1 MTVGLEAVLDLPRTP
16 LGDETRELVTRGDL
30 AGASFA
36 FQTARDAW
44 CQSADGTPPRVIE
57 EIGSISD
64 VSVCALPA
72 YPATS
77 VMVRAAM
84 NQSAAA
90 AADNRRRQLELLGVD
105 LGAPRNPVGEADG
118 AAVMV
123 AASYLHLAA
132 WMRPCSRRNS
142 LGRRR
147 SVRSP
152 AEPDLLLADQMVRG
166 WPTGSGQPRHLRIT
180 QILSPS

>member
-1 MTVGLEAVLDLPRTP
+1 MIGAQDGEWLRTRAATSRRITSSLGLSEARMTVGLEAVLDLPRTP

-105 LGAPRNPVGEADG
+105 LGAPETRWGKPMAPPSWWRPPISTWRHGCGHVVGAIPWGG
-118 AAVMV
+118 A
-123 AASYLHLAA
+123 
-132 WMRPCSRRNS
+132 
-142 LGRRR
+142 GR
-147 SVRSP
+147 
-152 AEPDLLLADQMVRG
+152 
-166 WPTGSGQPRHLRIT
+166 
-180 QILSPS
+180 